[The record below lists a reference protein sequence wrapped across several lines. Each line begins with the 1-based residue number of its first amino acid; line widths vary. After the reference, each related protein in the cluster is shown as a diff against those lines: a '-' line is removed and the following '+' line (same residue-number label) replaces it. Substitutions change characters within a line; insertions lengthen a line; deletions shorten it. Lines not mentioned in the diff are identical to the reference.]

1 MTKAQIVQR
10 LLESELINAEEAV
23 ILLQPDSIPF
33 HTITPTTPSNPYW
46 TSPWARNPHW
56 TSSQT
61 GAPSFSSDSSD
72 YTTEYD
78 TFES

>member
-10 LLESELINAEEAV
+10 LLEAELINTEEAV

-33 HTITPTTPSNPYW
+33 HTVTPTTP
-46 TSPWARNPHW
+46 TSPYW

-72 YTTEYD
+72 YTTYYD

>member
-10 LLESELINAEEAV
+10 LLDTELINAEEAV
-23 ILLQPDSIPF
+23 ILLQPDSVPF
-33 HTITPTTPSNPYW
+33 HTLTPQTPANPYW
-46 TSPWARNPHW
+46 TSPWASNPHW
-56 TSSQT
+56 TSNQT
-61 GAPSFSSDSSD
+61 GVPSFSSDSSE

>member
-10 LLESELINAEEAV
+10 LLETELINAEEAV
-23 ILLQPDSIPF
+23 ILLQPDSVPF
-33 HTITPTTPSNPYW
+33 HTLTPTTPSNPYW
-46 TSPWARNPHW
+46 TS
-56 TSSQT
+56 TQT

-72 YTTEYD
+72 YIIEYD